1 MRDTPSVTPNQPSE
15 LIASLSHLKQEF
27 LVVGLFSMI
36 VNLMMLAPSL
46 YMLQVFDRVMSSQNE
61 FTLIALSL
69 ITLFFFVIMAFG
81 EWARSRLLVRM
92 GTRMDEMLSS
102 RVFSASFEARLN
114 KTDQTA
120 TKAFSDLTNIRQ
132 FLTGNG
138 IIAFFDAPWTPI
150 YMVVLF
156 MLHPLLG
163 SVSLVGA
170 LLLSGMARLTDK
182 LTMQPLEKAQD
193 ANLQVSTYLSS
204 KLRNAE
210 VVESMGMMADLR
222 QRWLS
227 RHQHY
232 LHLNTRAHDLN
243 HRIQAVTKF
252 VRYTLQSLILGA
264 GAILV
269 IAGKLSPGAMVAA
282 SILMGR
288 ALAPV
293 ELVIGTWRGF
303 SSARTSFKRL
313 ETLFTLHPE
322 RETGVFHATPK
333 GHLLLQNVVAN
344 APGRPTPILKG
355 IDLEFPAGQVI
366 GVIGPS
372 GSGKSTLARVLL
384 GIWPHVEGKIL
395 LDGEGLHTW
404 SRQELGPFL
413 GYLPQDVQLFEGSVA
428 ANIARFGTVDSEKV
442 IRAAQMAG
450 VHDMILRLPNG
461 YETPVGEVGNYL
473 SGGQRQR
480 VGLARAI
487 YGDPSL
493 IVLDE
498 PNANLDDVGEK
509 ALINAITELKAM
521 NKTIILITHRFN
533 ILGIT
538 DRILLLQQG
547 SVQVYGPRE
556 DVIRI
561 LSPQPKPAQSQAE
574 AA

>member
-1 MRDTPSVTPNQPSE
+1 MRDTPPVTPHQPSE
-15 LIASLSHLKQEF
+15 LITSLTHLKREF
-27 LVVGLFSMI
+27 LVVGLFSLV

-69 ITLFFFVIMAFG
+69 ITLFFFVVMAFG

-150 YMVVLF
+150 YMLVLF

-163 SVSLVGA
+163 SVSLFGA
-170 LLLSGMARLTDK
+170 LLLSVMARLTDR

-193 ANLQVSTYLSS
+193 ANVQVSTYLSS

-210 VVESMGMMADLR
+210 VIEAMGMLPDLR

-227 RHQHY
+227 RHLHY
-232 LHLNTRAHDLN
+232 LHLNSRAHDLN

-313 ETLFTLHPE
+313 ETLFAQHPE
-322 RETGVFHATPK
+322 RDTGVFHAKPK
-333 GHLLLQNVVAN
+333 GQVSFRQVVAT
-344 APGRPTPILKG
+344 APGRTTPILKG
-355 IDLEFPAGQVI
+355 LDLEFSAGVVTGII
-366 GVIGPS
+366 GHS
-372 GSGKSTLARVLL
+372 GCGKSTLARVML
-384 GIWPHVEGKIL
+384 GIWPHVEGKVL
-395 LDGEGLHTW
+395 LDGEGLNTW
-404 SRQELGPFL
+404 SRQELGPYL

-428 ANIARFGTVDSEKV
+428 ANIARFGAIDSEKV

-487 YGDPSL
+487 YGEPSL

-498 PNANLDDVGEK
+498 PNSNLDDAGER
-509 ALINAITELKAM
+509 ALVQAITELKTM
-521 NKTIILITHRFN
+521 GKTIVLITHRLN
-533 ILGIT
+533 ILSIT
-538 DRILLLQQG
+538 DRLVAMNQG
-547 SVQVYGPRE
+547 GIQAYGPRDE
-556 DVIRI
+556 VLRLI
-561 LSPQPKPAQSQAE
+561 SQARTAQAQ

>member
-1 MRDTPSVTPNQPSE
+1 MRDTPSSVTPNQNSE
-15 LIASLSHLKQEF
+15 LIGSLSRLKREF
-27 LVVGLFSMI
+27 LVVGLFSLV

-69 ITLFFFVIMAFG
+69 ITLFFFTVMAFG

-163 SVSLVGA
+163 SVSLAGA

-182 LTMQPLEKAQD
+182 LTMQPLEKTQD
-193 ANLQVSTYLSS
+193 ANVQVSTYLSS

-210 VVESMGMMADLR
+210 VIESMGMLDDLR
-222 QRWLS
+222 RRWQAK
-227 RHQHY
+227 HQHY
-232 LHLNTRAHDLN
+232 LHLNSRTHDLN

-269 IAGKLSPGAMVAA
+269 IGGKLSPGAMVAA

-313 ETLFTLHPE
+313 ETLFARHPE
-322 RETGVFHATPK
+322 RESGVFHATPR
-333 GHLLLQNVVAN
+333 GQVSLQKLVAT
-344 APGRPTPILKG
+344 APGRTTPILKEL
-355 IDLEFPAGQVI
+355 DLEFLAGMVTGII
-366 GVIGPS
+366 GHS
-372 GSGKSTLARVLL
+372 GCGKSTLARVML
-384 GIWPHVEGKIL
+384 GIWPHVEGKVL
-395 LDGEGLHTW
+395 LDGEGLSTW
-404 SRQELGPFL
+404 SRQELGPYL
-413 GYLPQDVQLFEGSVA
+413 GYLPQDVQLFEGTVA
-428 ANIARFGTVDSEKV
+428 ANIARFGVIDSEKV

-487 YGDPSL
+487 YGEPSL

-498 PNANLDDVGEK
+498 PNANLDEMGEK
-509 ALINAITELKAM
+509 ALVQAIQQLKAQG
-521 NKTIILITHRFN
+521 KTIILITHRLQ
-533 ILGIT
+533 ILSIT
-538 DRILLLQQG
+538 DRILLMQQG
-547 SVQVYGPRE
+547 GVQAYGVR
-556 DVIRI
+556 DDMLRLISQSR
-561 LSPQPKPAQSQAE
+561 PAQAQA
-574 AA
+574 A